1 MTQDE
6 RTTQEAAARLDARL
20 GELPLEVA
28 PGRDLWPD
36 IAARIEE
43 HAQPLAAT
51 TRRPAWLWQ
60 VAAAVVLV
68 AGSSLL
74 TASLL
79 DRDVLMQQSAVQ
91 PVPASAHT
99 AVALPAAFGP
109 AGQLDPEYVAARG
122 QLTQLLDQRIAALPT
137 SARAKLEFNLGEMR
151 RAADEINAALAEQ
164 PGDPLLEE
172 LLLKTYQDE
181 LAMLSNIS
189 QLTNSLAN
197 ATVNLPA
204 TMPASPTG
212 ERMQL

>member
-6 RTTQEAAARLDARL
+6 RTTQAATARLDARL

-28 PGRDLWPD
+28 PGRDLWPG

-43 HAQPLAAT
+43 RAQPVAAR
-51 TRRPAWLWQ
+51 TRLPAWLWQ
-60 VAAAVVLV
+60 AAAAVVLV

-79 DRDVLMQQSAVQ
+79 DKDVLMHQSAVQ

-109 AGQLDPEYVAARG
+109 AGQLDPEYVAARS

-189 QLTNSLAN
+189 QLTNGLAN
-197 ATVNLPA
+197 APVNLPA